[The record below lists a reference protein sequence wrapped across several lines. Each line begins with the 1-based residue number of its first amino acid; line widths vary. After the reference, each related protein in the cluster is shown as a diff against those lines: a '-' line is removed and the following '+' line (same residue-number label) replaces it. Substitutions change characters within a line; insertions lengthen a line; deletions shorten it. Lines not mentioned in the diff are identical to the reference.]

1 MKLDGVD
8 TWLQH
13 WLKLQKNKKWPLVLK
28 DPVDKAAKR
37 KTTPTVVI
45 KPKGKKAGYVKRDLD
60 EVSQSDREADGGSD
74 KVAHF
79 TIINHNRI
87 NNNAEGGIVYCPTY
101 TTITSKCSQIPEQSL
116 YIPCITFWKCKLQ
129 EAITPSLCG
138 QSLTILGTCRTWSV
152 SRMANL
158 QWAMWQWKVNHLPE
172 AFYSTKSSLSPSAIK
187 QWVMKDPITSADDR
201 LASYQQVEPVVLSIG
216 PAL

>member
-1 MKLDGVD
+1 MDIFYGLVLQRTNCTISRSGHDQIQTINLRNHPYEIGWVD

-37 KTTPTVVI
+37 KTIPTVVI

-116 YIPCITFWKCKLQ
+116 YIPCITF
-129 EAITPSLCG
+129 
-138 QSLTILGTCRTWSV
+138 
-152 SRMANL
+152 
-158 QWAMWQWKVNHLPE
+158 
-172 AFYSTKSSLSPSAIK
+172 
-187 QWVMKDPITSADDR
+187 
-201 LASYQQVEPVVLSIG
+201 
-216 PAL
+216 